1 MSIVRKRYSIYD
13 NVPPFETP
21 FAHSM
26 HLFQLF
32 NFVKPTH
39 ELTED
44 EMNTPGPYPLI
55 DLSVHNNGI
64 VKFINSYTHDSTCET
79 EDDHGFITVT
89 LPKEDTPPSCSYVH
103 RGKFAVTSN
112 VVVLT
117 LKQGYRY
124 LQPALTALALYI
136 HTELNLRYRAFT
148 DYQVFHIVLHWVPFK
163 IDPITK
169 NRFVIDVSGIKRIYN
184 FAFEPSSKEKDF
196 YPVEWSESDKAYV
209 PVSRIEEVNVSELF
223 ERVNV
228 KTVNLKKLPEGPYPL
243 ISASGNNNGVIG
255 HVNTYS
261 YDTQGKNVLT
271 VAGSG
276 STGHT
281 FIQNGKFA
289 IRGHN
294 AIHVL
299 RLKPEY
305 EYLNDALGYIAII
318 MTKKFTQK
326 YDYQHAINSSRLMA
340 EKIHLPVIASEQS
353 GKNKININLLHHYLW
368 TTLC

>member
-44 EMNTPGPYPLI
+44 EMNTPGPYPLV

-79 EDDHGFITVT
+79 EDDHGFITMT
-89 LPKEDTPPSCSYVH
+89 LPRVDSPPSCSYVH

-112 VVVLT
+112 VVILT

-124 LQPALTALALYI
+124 LQPALTALAMYI

-148 DYQVFHIVLHWVPFK
+148 DYQVYCIVLHWVPFK

-184 FAFEPSSKEKDF
+184 FAFEPSNDEKDF
-196 YPVEWSESDKAYV
+196 YPVEWSESDKAFV
-209 PVSRIEEVNVSELF
+209 PVSKLEEVNISELF

-228 KTVNLKKLPEGPYPL
+228 KKYTKNLSKGPYPL
-243 ISASGNNNGVIG
+243 VSSSGKNNGVVSY
-255 HVNTYS
+255 VNVFS

-271 VAGSG
+271 VASNGSVG
-276 STGHT
+276 QT
-281 FIQNGKFA
+281 FVQNGKIA
-289 IRGHN
+289 ITGDVN
-294 AIHVL
+294 IIS
-299 RLKPEY
+299 LKPEY
-305 EYLNDALGYIAII
+305 DYLNDALGYIAII

-326 YDYQHAINSSRLMA
+326 YSYSYKLNGSRLMA
-340 EKIHLPVIASEQS
+340 EKIHLPVIASEQP
-353 GKNKININLLHHYLW
+353 GKNKINLNLLHHYLW

>member
-1 MSIVRKRYSIYD
+1 MLMSIVRKRYSIYD

-21 FAHSM
+21 FARSM

-32 NFVKPTH
+32 NFVKPSH

-44 EMNTPGPYPLI
+44 EMNTPGPYPLV

-117 LKQGYRY
+117 LRQGYRY
-124 LQPALTALALYI
+124 LQPALTALAMYI

-148 DYQVFHIVLHWVPFK
+148 DVQVYFIVLHWVPFK

-184 FAFEPSSKEKDF
+184 FAFEPSSDEKDF
-196 YPVEWSESDKAYV
+196 YPVKWSESDKAYV
-209 PVSRIEEVNVSELF
+209 PDSRIEEVNVSELF

-228 KTVNLKKLPEGPYPL
+228 KDYTEKLPKGPYPL
-243 ISASGNNNGVIG
+243 ISSSGKNNGVMG
-255 HVNTYS
+255 YVNVFS

-271 VAGSG
+271 VGG
-276 STGHT
+276 GGVGHT
-281 FIQNGKFA
+281 FVQNGKFA
-289 IRGHN
+289 VFGRKN
-294 AIHVL
+294 NHVL

-326 YDYQHAINSSRLMA
+326 YTYSYKLNSSRLMA

>member
-1 MSIVRKRYSIYD
+1 MSIARKRYSIYD

-21 FAHSM
+21 FARSM

-44 EMNTPGPYPLI
+44 EMNTPGPYPLV

-124 LQPALTALALYI
+124 LQPALTALTMYI

-148 DYQVFHIVLHWVPFK
+148 DVQVYFIVLHWVPFK

-228 KTVNLKKLPEGPYPL
+228 KKYELKGMRNGPYPH
-243 ISASGNNNGVIG
+243 ISSKSTQNGIAK
-255 HVNTYS
+255 YSDKFS

-271 VAGSG
+271 VAGNGEVSG
-276 STGHT
+276 HI
-281 FIQNGKFA
+281 FVQNGKFA
-289 IRGHN
+289 INSGVHL
-294 AIHVL
+294 L

-326 YDYQHAINSSRLMA
+326 YSFSYQLNSSRLMA

-353 GKNKININLLHHYLW
+353 GKNKINLNLLHHYLW